1 MITENKN
8 DLFKHLIKRAETVL
22 EALPYLIKFNGK
34 TIVIKYGGAAM
45 QNEEL
50 KQSVIQDVV
59 LLKMVGMEPIL
70 VHGGGPEIN
79 KYLRKKG
86 LEPKFIGGYR
96 VTDKETMKVV
106 QKVLGEKINQQ
117 IVTLIKKAG
126 GRAKGFYG
134 KKGRVIKAYRYLKKD
149 AEGNKID
156 LGFTGQVGG
165 VRYRFLKKWMKLGY
179 IPVLTSIGVG
189 KRGEVYNINADKAAA
204 AIAAYLKAE
213 KMIML
218 TDVRGV
224 MDISGKLIS
233 ELNTYRAGK
242 MIKGGSISGGM
253 IPKVKSCLYAL
264 KKGVKTA
271 HIIDGRV
278 PHAILLELFTDYGIG
293 TMVRK

>member
-1 MITENKN
+1 MY
-8 DLFKHLIKRAETVL
+8 KHLIRRATAVI
-22 EALPYLIKFNGK
+22 EALPYLTRFYGD

-45 QNEEL
+45 QSEEL

-59 LLKMVGMEPIL
+59 LLKMVGMNPVL

-86 LEPKFIGGYR
+86 IEPRFIGGYR

-117 IVTLIKKAG
+117 IVSLIKKAG
-126 GRAKGFYG
+126 GKSKGFYG
-134 KKGRVIKAYRYLKKD
+134 KKGRVIRAFKYWKKD
-149 AEGNKID
+149 ENGNKID

-165 VRYRFLKKWMKLGY
+165 IRYRFLNRWMKLGY

-189 KRGEVYNINADKAAA
+189 KRGGVYNINADKAAA
-204 AIAAYLKAE
+204 GIAAYLKAE
-213 KMIML
+213 KLIMM
-218 TDVRGV
+218 TDVHGV
-224 MDISGKLIS
+224 LDAQGKLIS
-233 ELNTYRAGK
+233 EVNTYKAQK

-264 KKGVKTA
+264 RKGVKTA
-271 HIIDGRV
+271 HIIDGRI
-278 PHAILLELFTDYGIG
+278 PHAILLELFTDHGIG

>member
-1 MITENKN
+1 M
-8 DLFKHLIKRAETVL
+8 FRHLIRRAEVVL
-22 EALPYLIKFNGK
+22 EALPYLLKFHNK
-34 TIVIKYGGAAM
+34 ILVIKYGGAAM
-45 QNEEL
+45 QNEDL

-59 LLKMVGMEPIL
+59 LLKMVGMNPVL

-117 IVTLIKKAG
+117 IVSLIKKAG
-126 GRAKGFYG
+126 GKAKGFYG
-134 KKGRVIKAYRYLKKD
+134 KKGRVIKAFKYWKKD
-149 AEGNKID
+149 EQGNKID

-165 VRYRFLKKWMKLGY
+165 IRYRYINKWMKMGY

-213 KMIML
+213 KFIML
-218 TDVRGV
+218 TDVQGV
-224 MDISGKLIS
+224 LDPHGKLIS
-233 ELNTYRAGK
+233 EVNSYKVRK

-253 IPKVKSCLYAL
+253 IPKVKSGLYAIS
-264 KKGVKTA
+264 KGVKTT
-271 HIIDGRV
+271 HIIDGRI
-278 PHAILLELFTDYGIG
+278 PHALLLELFTDHGIG
-293 TMVRK
+293 TMVVK